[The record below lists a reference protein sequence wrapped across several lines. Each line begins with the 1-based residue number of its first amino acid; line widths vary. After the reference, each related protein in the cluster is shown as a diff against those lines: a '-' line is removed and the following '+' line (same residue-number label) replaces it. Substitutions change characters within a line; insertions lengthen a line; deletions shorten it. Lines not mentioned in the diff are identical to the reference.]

1 MDESF
6 ETKVT
11 NVDMHRTGIFATE
24 AERQSI
30 RDAFGSEGTALDVA
44 ELMNKAASRAG
55 LPVTKSG
62 YGILLPEGEFVCLRS
77 EFN

>member
-1 MDESF
+1 MDNSF

-30 RDAFGSEGTALDVA
+30 RDAVSLGTLGDVA
-44 ELMNKAASRAG
+44 ELMNIAASRAG

-62 YGILLPEGEFVCLRS
+62 YGILLPEGEFVCLKT